1 MKRNANYRRRYPK
14 KSVRKT
20 RKSSRRPRV
29 TKSVK
34 RYVKRTIHRLAE
46 NKTIGSQLSLAGN
59 PVNAASSG
67 WVTNN
72 VFPLTPND
80 TTMIIS
86 QNNSQQGRIGNKISI
101 RKATLKYILVPT
113 PYNATTNSTPQ
124 CVDIRVMI
132 FSFKQDPVNGVN
144 GNISQFSTLYQNGS
158 SSSGFANTLSDQLQ
172 SFNTDDFHIYYDKQ
186 HKIGASNHT
195 GTGQSAGSQYF
206 ANNDYKFNVM
216 RKVSCAKY
224 LSKQYGWNDST
235 TKPHS
240 GKAVYVAF
248 IPSLATGDQAGASQQ
263 YFKIWYDMKLDY
275 EDL

>member
-1 MKRNANYRRRYPK
+1 MKYAKRRNYRRRTVK
-14 KSVRKT
+14 KSST

-29 TKSVK
+29 ATAVKS
-34 RYVKRTIHRLAE
+34 YVKRTIHRMAE
-46 NKTIGSQLSLAGN
+46 NKTIGSQLVLAGN
-59 PVNAASSG
+59 SVNAASSG

-86 QNNSQQGRIGNKISI
+86 QNNSQSGRIANRVSI
-101 RKATLKYILVPT
+101 RKATLKYILTAT

-124 CVDIRVMI
+124 PINVRTII

-158 SSSGFANTLSDQLQ
+158 SSSGFANTLSDQIQ
-172 SFNTDDFHIYYDKQ
+172 SFNTDDFIIYYDKQ

-195 GTGQSAGSQYF
+195 GTGQSATAQYF
-206 ANNDYKFNVM
+206 ANNDYKYNVM
-216 RKVSCAKY
+216 RKVSCGKY
-224 LSKQYGWNDST
+224 LSKTYGWNDNT

-248 IPSLATGDQAGASQQ
+248 IPSLAIGDSAGPTQQ
-263 YFKIWYDMKLDY
+263 YFKIWYDMKIDY
-275 EDL
+275 EDM